1 MKARHRT
8 QYITPLIKSKEVLCL
23 HFKRE
28 RENRIGG
35 KGEKSLDLL
44 MTILYYEYSSEV
56 LKHDTLLYRSCWTN
70 HTHKINSYN
79 LVTTTELAYD
89 GGLFTNVSTE
99 AMPLSQSF
107 HRSWK
112 VGMLLQWGNNCQMF
126 YIMEVQYLQS
136 FSIKVLW
143 EAIWILNI
151 GG

>member
-1 MKARHRT
+1 
-8 QYITPLIKSKEVLCL
+8 
-23 HFKRE
+23 
-28 RENRIGG
+28 
-35 KGEKSLDLL
+35 

-112 VGMLLQWGNNCQMF
+112 VGMLLQWGNNCQIF
-126 YIMEVQYLQS
+126 YKMEVQYLQS
-136 FSIKVLW
+136 FSIKGTLRGHLNFNYW
-143 EAIWILNI
+143 WIADIEHWYTFKIQSLKNSFQFE
-151 GG
+151 

>member
-112 VGMLLQWGNNCQMF
+112 VGMLLQWGNNCQIF
-126 YIMEVQYLQS
+126 YKMEVQYLQS
-136 FSIKVLW
+136 FSIKVL
-143 EAIWILNI
+143 
-151 GG
+151 